1 MNVKCPVIYKRK
13 IRQYQFFREIGVIMW
28 FVNCNVF
35 DSLTG
40 ELLKNR
46 HVEVNDNG
54 RVAQIS
60 LDRPSTSSSIYD
72 LGGRTLMSGIISAHT
87 HLSVVFPF
95 SDTDPNE
102 SPAITAFRAAQRA
115 GDALR
120 AGITTIRC
128 VHEQNQVDLLLKRAI
143 KKGWIHSPRIYGAGR
158 AISTPHGHGAGSA
171 CSYAQG
177 GDGFYRAAIDELE
190 AGADHVKIFIN
201 GGLARAGESPEDAE
215 MTDEEIAGTVKAAKE
230 YNTYVVAHSG
240 DSIAI
245 MQALKQGVRSFEHIY
260 RLNESTAQALAS
272 AGAFVTP
279 TLCVTRSESWMR
291 KNSFEE
297 ASIQNALN
305 ASEQH
310 LISVKR
316 AIAANIPLING
327 TDYPPGDIVEEIPAA
342 LYELFL
348 MQDAGLTPLQ
358 ALHSISINAAK
369 LLNAQNE
376 IGQIAPGFVA
386 DFIAV
391 ANDPLQNLDT
401 LRDISLVVQS
411 GRVVR
416 EDL

>member
-1 MNVKCPVIYKRK
+1 
-13 IRQYQFFREIGVIMW
+13 MW
-28 FVNCNVF
+28 FGNCNLF

-40 ELLKNR
+40 ELLNNR
-46 HVEVNDNG
+46 FIEVNPDG
-54 RVAQIS
+54 RIARIS
-60 LDRPSTSSSIYD
+60 LDRPSSSSEIYD
-72 LGGRTLMSGIISAHT
+72 LGGRTLMPGIISAHT

-95 SDTDPNE
+95 SDTDPEEN
-102 SPAITAFRAAQRA
+102 PAITAFRAAQRA

-143 KKGWIHSPRIYGAGR
+143 NKGWIHSPRIYGAGR

-171 CSYAQG
+171 CSYAEG
-177 GDGFYRAAIDELE
+177 GEGFYRAALEELE

-215 MTDEEIAGTVKAAKE
+215 MTDEEIAGTVKAAHE
-230 YNTYVVAHSG
+230 HGTYVVAHSG
-240 DSIAI
+240 DSTAI
-245 MQALKQGVRSFEHIY
+245 MQALNQGVRSFEHIY
-260 RLNESTAQALAS
+260 RLNESTANALAS

-297 ASIQNALN
+297 PSIQNALN
-305 ASEQH
+305 ASEEH
-310 LISVKR
+310 LVSVKR

-327 TDYPPGDIVEEIPAA
+327 TDYPPGDMVDDIPAA
-342 LYELFL
+342 IHELFL
-348 MQDAGLTPLQ
+348 MKDAGLSTLQ
-358 ALHSISINAAK
+358 SLHSISINPAR
-369 LLNAQNE
+369 LMNAENT
-376 IGQIAPGFVA
+376 IGQIAPGYAA

-391 ANDPLQNLDT
+391 DGNPMQDLDT
-401 LRDISLVVQS
+401 LRNISLVVQS
-411 GRVVR
+411 GRIVR

>member
-1 MNVKCPVIYKRK
+1 
-13 IRQYQFFREIGVIMW
+13 MW
-28 FVNCNVF
+28 FGNCNVF

-40 ELLKNR
+40 EFLSNR
-46 HVEVNDNG
+46 YIEVNGDG
-54 RVAQIS
+54 LIAQIS
-60 LDRPSTSSSIYD
+60 LDAPSSSELTYD
-72 LGGRTLMSGIISAHT
+72 LGGRTLMPGIISAHT

-95 SDTDPNE
+95 SDTDPDE

-143 KKGWIHSPRIYGAGR
+143 KKGWIHSPRIFGAGR

-177 GDGFYRAAIDELE
+177 GDGFYRAALEELE

-215 MTDEEIAGTVKAAKE
+215 MTDAEIAGTVKAAHE
-230 YNTYVVAHSG
+230 HGTYVVAHSG
-240 DSIAI
+240 DSTAI
-245 MQALKQGVRSFEHIY
+245 MQALNHGVRSFEHIY
-260 RLNESTAQALAS
+260 RLNEATANALAS

-310 LISVKR
+310 LVSVKR
-316 AIAANIPLING
+316 AISANIPLING
-327 TDYPPGDIVEEIPAA
+327 TDFPPGDMVDDIPAA
-342 LYELFL
+342 IHELYL
-348 MQDAGLTPLQ
+348 MKDAGLSALQ
-358 ALHSISINAAK
+358 ALHSISINPARLMSA
-369 LLNAQNE
+369 E
-376 IGQIAPGFVA
+376 GSIGQIAPGLAA

-391 ANDPLQNLDT
+391 AENPMKDLDT
-401 LRDISLVVQS
+401 LRNISLVVQS
-411 GRVVR
+411 GRIVR

>member
-1 MNVKCPVIYKRK
+1 
-13 IRQYQFFREIGVIMW
+13 MW

-46 HVEVNDNG
+46 CVEVDDAG
-54 RVAQIS
+54 VVVQVA
-60 LDRPSTSSSIYD
+60 LDRPAASSAMYD
-72 LGGRTLMSGIISAHT
+72 LGGRTLMPGIISAHT

-95 SDTDPNE
+95 SDTDVDE

-143 KKGWIHSPRIYGAGR
+143 AKGWIHSPRIFGAGR

-171 CSYAQG
+171 CSYATG
-177 GDGFYRAAIDELE
+177 GDGFYRAALDELA

-230 YNTYVVAHSG
+230 HDTYVVAHSG
-240 DSIAI
+240 DSKAI
-245 MQALKQGVRSFEHIY
+245 MQALNQGVRSFEHIY
-260 RLNESTAQALAS
+260 RLNEETAQALAS

-297 ASIQNALN
+297 PSIQNALN

-310 LISVKR
+310 LVSVKR
-316 AIAANIPLING
+316 AIAAGIPLING
-327 TDYPPGDIVEEIPAA
+327 TDYPPGDIVDDIPAA
-342 LYELFL
+342 IHELYL
-348 MQDAGLTPLQ
+348 MKDAGLTALQ

-369 LLNAQNE
+369 LLNVPNQ
-376 IGQIAPGFVA
+376 IGQIAPGFAA

-391 ANDPLQNLDT
+391 EGDPLNDLDT
-401 LRDISLVVQS
+401 LRNISLVAQG
-411 GRVVR
+411 GRIVR